1 MNKRL
6 IKEEHFGI
14 QRKMVAAMTEE
25 SWKNIPHVTFI
36 YEPEVSRFFDEY
48 KKINLGR
55 SADEKVTFNTLMV
68 KAITEGI
75 KAAPIINSHIEYNS
89 ALVRET
95 VKTYENIN
103 ISMAT
108 ILPSGEMMTTNCRD
122 FDKKDLDEMTAYI
135 KDLRR
140 RAEQSDLNEALYSVS
155 FNRTVKT
162 IKEGRIFE
170 ALLRIIGAK
179 TGKNKVRTLK
189 GKAKREYNAIPETE
203 RLGDKDIEQGTI
215 TISNIGSLDLGQ
227 RGAVG
232 LLEIIPPQVCAIAI
246 GAVQKKPVVKQNA
259 HGKDEVVPGKV
270 LPICIAFDH
279 RALDFGDI
287 VPFTKK
293 LDEIFENPEIIHS
306 WTKEQTVH
314 LETVGNSSDFT
325 A

>member
-25 SWKNIPHVTFI
+25 SWKTIPHVTFI

-55 SADEKVTFNTLMV
+55 SADEKITFNTLMV

-75 KAAPIINSHIEYNS
+75 KAAPVMNSHIEYNS
-89 ALVRET
+89 ALVRGT

-140 RAEQSDLNEALYSVS
+140 RAEQSDLTEALYSVS
-155 FNRTVKT
+155 FNRTLNT
-162 IKEGRIFE
+162 IKEGRIIE
-170 ALLRIIGAK
+170 AFLRIIGAK
-179 TGKNKVRTLK
+179 TGKHRVKTLK
-189 GKAKREYNAIPETE
+189 GKAKRDYHAIPETE

-232 LLEIIPPQVCAIAI
+232 LLEIIPPQVCAIGI
-246 GAVQKKPVVKQNA
+246 GAVQKKPVVKQNS

-293 LDEIFENPEIIHS
+293 LDEIFENPEVIHS

-314 LETVGNSSDFT
+314 LETVENTSDFT

>member
-1 MNKRL
+1 MSKRL

-48 KKINLGR
+48 KKINFGR
-55 SADEKVTFNTLMV
+55 SAEEKITFNTLMV

-75 KAAPIINSHIEYNS
+75 KAAPVMNSHIEYNS
-89 ALVRET
+89 ALVRGT

-140 RAEQSDLNEALYSVS
+140 RAEQSDLNEAMYTVS
-155 FNRTVKT
+155 FNRTLKT
-162 IKEGRIFE
+162 IKEGRLIE

-179 TGKNKVRTLK
+179 TGKYRIKTLK
-189 GKAKREYNAIPETE
+189 GKAKRDYHAIPETE

-232 LLEIIPPQVCAIAI
+232 LLEIIPPQVCAIGI
-246 GAVQKKPVVKQNA
+246 GAVQKKPVVKQNS

-306 WTKEQTVH
+306 WTREQKVH
-314 LETVGNSSDFT
+314 LETVEKSEDFT

>member
-25 SWKNIPHVTFI
+25 SWKTIPHVTFI

-48 KKINLGR
+48 KKINIGR
-55 SADEKVTFNTLMV
+55 GADEKITFNTLMI

-75 KAAPIINSHIEYNS
+75 KAAPIMNSHIEYS
-89 ALVRET
+89 PAFIRGT

-103 ISMAT
+103 ISMPT

-122 FDKKDLDEMTAYI
+122 FDKKDLDEMTEYI

-140 RAEQSDLNEALYSVS
+140 RAEQSNLNEAMYTVS

-162 IKEGRIFE
+162 IKEGRILE

-179 TGKNKVRTLK
+179 TGKYKIKTLK
-189 GKAKREYNAIPETE
+189 GKEKRAYHSLPETE
-203 RLGDKDIEQGTI
+203 RLCDKDIEQGTI

-227 RGAVG
+227 RGAVA
-232 LLEIIPPQVCAIAI
+232 LLEIIPPQVCAIAV
-246 GAVQKKPVVKQNA
+246 GAIQKKPVVKQNK
-259 HGKDEVVPGKV
+259 HGRDEVVPGKV

-293 LDEIFENPEIIHS
+293 LDEIFENPEVIHS
-306 WTKEQTVH
+306 WTREQTVH
-314 LETVGNSSDFT
+314 LETVSNSSDFT

>member
-1 MNKRL
+1 MDKKL
-6 IKEEHFGI
+6 IREEHFGI

-48 KKINLGR
+48 KKINLNR
-55 SADEKVTFNTLMV
+55 DAEDRITFNTLMI

-75 KAAPIINSHIEYNS
+75 KSAPIMNSHIEYS
-89 ALVRET
+89 PALVRGT
-95 VKTYENIN
+95 IKTYENIN
-103 ISMAT
+103 ISMPT
-108 ILPSGEMMTTNCRD
+108 ILPTGEMMTTNCRD

-140 RAEQSDLNEALYSVS
+140 RAEQSDLNEAMYTVS

-162 IKEGRIFE
+162 IKEGRILE
-170 ALLRIIGAK
+170 ALLRIFGAK
-179 TGKNKVRTLK
+179 TGKYKVKTLK
-189 GKAKREYNAIPETE
+189 GKAKKAYHSIPETE

-227 RGAVG
+227 RGAVA
-232 LLEIIPPQVCAIAI
+232 LLEIIPPQVCAIAV
-246 GAVQKKPVVKQNA
+246 GAIQKKPVVKQDKD
-259 HGKDEVVPGKV
+259 GKDIVAPGKV

-293 LDEIFENPEIIHS
+293 LDEIFNNPEIIHS

-314 LETVGNSSDFT
+314 LEAIGSSTDFT

>member
-25 SWKNIPHVTFI
+25 SWKKIPHVTFI

-55 SADEKVTFNTLMV
+55 SADEKITFNTLMV

-75 KAAPIINSHIEYNS
+75 KAAPVMNSHIEYNS
-89 ALVRET
+89 ALVRGT

-155 FNRTVKT
+155 FNRTLKT
-162 IKEGRIFE
+162 IKEGRLIE
-170 ALLRIIGAK
+170 AFLRIIGAK
-179 TGKNKVRTLK
+179 TGKHKVKTLK
-189 GKAKREYNAIPETE
+189 GKARRSYRAIPETE

-227 RGAVG
+227 RGAVA
-232 LLEIIPPQVCAIAI
+232 LLEIIPPQVCAIGI
-246 GAVQKKPVVKQNA
+246 GAVQKKPVVKQNS
-259 HGKDEVVPGKV
+259 HGKDEVVPGKI

-293 LDEIFENPEIIHS
+293 LDEIFEKPEIIHS
-306 WTKEQTVH
+306 WTREQTVH
-314 LETVGNSSDFT
+314 LESVGKSEDFT

>member
-1 MNKRL
+1 MSKRL

-25 SWKNIPHVTFI
+25 SWKTIPHVTFI

-48 KKINLGR
+48 KKLNMGR
-55 SADEKVTFNTLMV
+55 SAEEKITFNTLMV

-75 KAAPIINSHIEYNS
+75 KAAPIMNSHIEYNP
-89 ALVRET
+89 ALVRGT

-108 ILPSGEMMTTNCRD
+108 VLPSGEMMTTNCRD

-140 RAEQSDLNEALYSVS
+140 RAEQSDLTEAMYTVS

-162 IKEGRIFE
+162 IKEGRLVE
-170 ALLRIIGAK
+170 AFLRIIGAK
-179 TGKNKVRTLK
+179 TGKYKIKTLK
-189 GKAKREYNAIPETE
+189 GKAKKAYHSIPETE

-227 RGAVG
+227 RGSVAI
-232 LLEIIPPQVCAIAI
+232 LEIIPPQVCAIAI
-246 GAVQKKPVVKQNA
+246 GAVQKKPVVKQNS
-259 HGKDEVVPGKV
+259 HGKDEVVPGKI
-270 LPICIAFDH
+270 LPLCIAFDH

-287 VPFTKK
+287 VPFTKR
-293 LDEIFENPEIIHS
+293 LDEIFENPEIIHT

-314 LETVGNSSDFT
+314 LETVGDSSDFS